1 MSEPPDLVPPFAG
14 ERPGVAQR
22 FVEADE
28 IVHLHPFG
36 IVNHFQQG
44 PGKVAHEGPPPQ
56 AGHPEHGEDHQED
69 APEFEKQ
76 PVAVKGIRLQRQ
88 KHVME
93 LMVLVRDVQHAAV
106 PIPRRGMRAHKDG
119 GRDGRQPRLHVP
131 LLGVE
136 EAAAQGVPK
145 LHVGIGAQGKAAF
158 GDGHRRLN
166 DFLGDAVVVQH
177 ARLKAAQVET
187 ERLAAIV
194 LLQQLLPCEDGTVL
208 QVHADEAERV
218 FDVRAEKMGGDKAV
232 AQQHVPADPEAEHRQ
247 QHQIEHQPERD
258 LGIEA
263 VRHVFQGHASLCL
276 INMYPSPRTVFR

>member
-1 MSEPPDLVPPFAG
+1 MGDVPDELALPRNEQPHPPRHGHERMSEPPDLVPPFAG

-22 FVEADE
+22 LVEADE

-106 PIPRRGMRAHKDG
+106 PIPRRGMRAHEDG
-119 GRDGRQPRLHVP
+119 GRDGRQSCLHVP

-208 QVHADEAERV
+208 
-218 FDVRAEKMGGDKAV
+218 
-232 AQQHVPADPEAEHRQ
+232 
-247 QHQIEHQPERD
+247 
-258 LGIEA
+258 
-263 VRHVFQGHASLCL
+263 
-276 INMYPSPRTVFR
+276 

>member
-1 MSEPPDLVPPFAG
+1 M
-14 ERPGVAQR
+14 
-22 FVEADE
+22 
-28 IVHLHPFG
+28 
-36 IVNHFQQG
+36 
-44 PGKVAHEGPPPQ
+44 
-56 AGHPEHGEDHQED
+56 
-69 APEFEKQ
+69 
-76 PVAVKGIRLQRQ
+76 
-88 KHVME
+88 
-93 LMVLVRDVQHAAV
+93 
-106 PIPRRGMRAHKDG
+106 
-119 GRDGRQPRLHVP
+119 
-131 LLGVE
+131 
-136 EAAAQGVPK
+136 
-145 LHVGIGAQGKAAF
+145 
-158 GDGHRRLN
+158 
-166 DFLGDAVVVQH
+166 
-177 ARLKAAQVET
+177 ET

>member
-1 MSEPPDLVPPFAG
+1 
-14 ERPGVAQR
+14 
-22 FVEADE
+22 
-28 IVHLHPFG
+28 
-36 IVNHFQQG
+36 
-44 PGKVAHEGPPPQ
+44 
-56 AGHPEHGEDHQED
+56 
-69 APEFEKQ
+69 
-76 PVAVKGIRLQRQ
+76 
-88 KHVME
+88 
-93 LMVLVRDVQHAAV
+93 
-106 PIPRRGMRAHKDG
+106 MRAHKDG

-232 AQQHVPADPEAEHRQ
+232 AQQH
-247 QHQIEHQPERD
+247 QIEHQPERD